1 MKWFSKCKN
10 MEELKKVYKELV
22 LKHHPDRGG
31 DNQTMAKIN
40 NEYGEAFKI
49 LQVKS
54 TNKTEQAEKVEE
66 YPAIIN
72 ELLNLSGIQIEIC
85 GAWLWISGNTKPH
98 KDRLKALGCWWASK
112 KLMWY
117 WRPAEAKCYS
127 RGKTQTMDQIRMKY
141 GSTVLKAKEREKIEK
156 TA

>member
-1 MKWFSKCKN
+1 MRWFSSCN
-10 MEELKKVYKELV
+10 TMEELKKVYKELV
-22 LKHHPDRGG
+22 LKYHPDRGG
-31 DNQTMAKIN
+31 DNHVMAEIN
-40 NEYGEAFKI
+40 NEYEQAFKI
-49 LQVKS
+49 LQSKS

-98 KDRLKALGCWWASK
+98 KDKLKNLGCWWASK

-141 GSTVLKAKEREKIEK
+141 GSTVLKAKEHEKIEK